1 MERVLGDLRGKNCF
15 VYIDNIII
23 YSNSLDQHVK
33 DLNAMLSRPHKAN
46 LSLNM
51 KKCHFFKSQLKF
63 LGHVVS
69 GKGVEIDQ
77 DKTEAVKDYPTP
89 KDIKSLRKFLGL
101 AGWYHKLSHALRT
114 WQHL

>member
-51 KKCHFFKSQLKF
+51 KKMSLLQ
-63 LGHVVS
+63 VS
-69 GKGVEIDQ
+69 AEVPWTCSVREGG
-77 DKTEAVKDYPTP
+77 
-89 KDIKSLRKFLGL
+89 
-101 AGWYHKLSHALRT
+101 
-114 WQHL
+114 